1 MKKFV
6 LSRDES
12 SPDSFTIPYNEKL
25 NSAQLDAVM
34 HQTGP
39 ALVAAGAG
47 TGKTRTLTYRVAR
60 LIESGT
66 DPSKILLLTF
76 TRRAAFEMLQRAGEI
91 LDQRC
96 RQVKGGTFHHFC
108 SSVLRKY
115 SNKIG
120 YPENFT
126 ILDAADSRQV
136 IQLLRSQTDFTKGG
150 KRFPQKS
157 TLYSIF
163 SGSVNR
169 QIEIPD
175 LIESEYPQF
184 AGWIDQIVQLNEQYH
199 HYKTGHF
206 VMDFDDLLIN
216 TRNLLRDNEGVR
228 NEVSSKLLQI
238 LVDEYQDTNKLQD
251 ELVQL
256 FASVHGNVMVVGDD
270 AQSIYSFRG
279 ADHKNMIRFPESH
292 PNAKVIKLEQN
303 YRSTSAILD
312 LANRVLSEA
321 KNKLDKEL
329 YSDLG
334 KGSLPGLVKAATV
347 NDQSRFVAQMILQ
360 MREEGKELSDI
371 AVLFRNGR
379 DSFDLEVELN
389 NKKIPF
395 IKYGGQKFTEAAHVK
410 DVLAHLRVFVNPKDL
425 LSWNRV
431 LMLMEGIGPKTA
443 SELFKIAQNSTDPL
457 QPDLESITNER
468 YREQLVALS
477 TLFENMKGVKGSVSD
492 MLELV
497 VEYYRKFCK
506 KQFDDYPK
514 RMRDLETFV
523 DISGRYATVNS
534 MLEEIAL
541 DPIESTVIDSEASEN
556 DENPLTLSTIHS
568 AKGLEWDAVFIIQ
581 CLDGIIPSGYSLDS
595 DEQIEEELRLF
606 YVAIT
611 RAKNHLFISFPA
623 LYQSYYG
630 DYFSKPSRFLDD
642 IPDSILEPWMLIEE
656 SQQQNQLGE
665 GKNKL
670 KEGD

>member
-6 LSRDES
+6 LSRDEN
-12 SPDSFTIPYNEKL
+12 SPESFTIPYKEKL
-25 NSAQLDAVM
+25 NSAQLEAVM
-34 HQTGP
+34 HQSGP
-39 ALVAAGAG
+39 VLVAAGAG

-66 DPSKILLLTF
+66 DPANILLLTF

-96 RQVKGGTFHHFC
+96 RLVKGGTFHHYC
-108 SSVLRKY
+108 SSVLRKH
-115 SNKIG
+115 SNEIG
-120 YPENFT
+120 YPDNFT
-126 ILDAADSRQV
+126 ILDAADSMQV
-136 IQLLRSQTDFTKGG
+136 IQFLRSQLNFKKGG

-169 QIEIPD
+169 QIEIPK
-175 LIESEYPQF
+175 LLENEYPQF
-184 AGWIDQIVQLNEQYH
+184 MEWTDQIVQLNDHYH
-199 HYKTGHF
+199 QYKTDHF
-206 VMDFDDLLIN
+206 VMDFDDLLVN
-216 TRNLLRDNEGVR
+216 TRNLLQNNDNVR
-228 NEVSSKLLQI
+228 QQVSSKLVQI
-238 LVDEYQDTNKLQD
+238 LVDEYQDTNRLQD

-256 FASVHGNVMVVGDD
+256 FSSVHGNVMVVGDD
-270 AQSIYSFRG
+270 VQSIYSFRG
-279 ADHKNMIRFPESH
+279 ADHKNMLRFPKTYQ
-292 PNAKVIKLEQN
+292 NCKVIKLEEN
-303 YRSTSAILD
+303 YRSTSRILD
-312 LANRVLSEA
+312 LANKLLAEA
-321 KNKLDKEL
+321 TDKFEKDL

-347 NDQSRFVAQMILQ
+347 NDQSRFVTQMILQ
-360 MREEGKELSDI
+360 MREEGKELNDI

-395 IKYGGQKFTEAAHVK
+395 RKFGGQKFTEAAHVK
-410 DVLAHLRVFVNPKDL
+410 DVLSHLRVFVNPKDL
-425 LSWNRV
+425 ISWNRV
-431 LMLMEGIGPKTA
+431 FMLLEGIGPKTA
-443 SELFKIAQNSTDPL
+443 SELFKIAQNSTNPL

-468 YREQLVALS
+468 YREQLKALA
-477 TLFENMKGVKGSVSD
+477 TLFRTMKNVEGSVSE

-497 VEYYRKFCK
+497 VEYYRSFCK
-506 KQFDDYPK
+506 KRFDDYPK

-523 DISGRYATVNS
+523 DISGRYGTVQS
-534 MLEEIAL
+534 LLEEIAL

-556 DENPLTLSTIHS
+556 DEAPLTLSTIHS
-568 AKGLEWDAVFIIQ
+568 AKGLEWDTAFIIQ

-595 DEQIEEELRLF
+595 DDQIQEELRLF

-611 RAKNHLFISFPA
+611 RAKNQLFISYPA

-630 DYFSKPSRFLDD
+630 DYFSKPSRFLDN
-642 IPDSILEPWMLIEE
+642 IPESILEPWMLVEE
-656 SQQQNQLGE
+656 SHNDNQLEE

-670 KEGD
+670 TE